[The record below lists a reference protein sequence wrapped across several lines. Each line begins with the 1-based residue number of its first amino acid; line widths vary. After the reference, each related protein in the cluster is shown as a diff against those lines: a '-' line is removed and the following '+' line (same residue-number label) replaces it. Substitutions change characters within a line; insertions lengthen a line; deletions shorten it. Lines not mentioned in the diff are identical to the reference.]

1 MSRGGRRGGR
11 CKCWP
16 KAGESRQRG
25 VSSLTGWAENLP
37 LRRAAPENLW
47 TAKKGDTYSMTT

>member
-16 KAGESRQRG
+16 KAGESRQLG

-47 TAKKGDTYSMTT
+47 TAKKGDT